1 MARKSQAKAIAAR
14 ATSTST
20 TTKNHSHSQAPN
32 QGERAAKKSLVKRPQ
47 PLKNVQPSPLAVRM
61 QQDLQLAGMAER
73 TAESYIRAVRKLAA
87 YTHKSPDL
95 IDEEELRAYFYYI
108 RNDQLWEAS
117 SIRVAY
123 SATLFR
129 IFRRPRFA
137 QYREAF
143 FVLLYHA
150 RAATDTAQLVRPTR
164 ASDGCKCN
172 WTSSCLAA
180 TFSCASPYRNP
191 PD

>member
-20 TTKNHSHSQAPN
+20 TSKNHSHSQAPN

-123 SATLFR
+123 SGIKFFFQRTCPRDWPTLKYLR
-129 IFRRPRFA
+129 V
-137 QYREAF
+137 ED
-143 FVLLYHA
+143 VLKL
-150 RAATDTAQLVRPTR
+150 PTVLSIDQTR
-164 ASDGCKCN
+164 SNPFGCRVTMLASGLSTPWDCACKKLCI
-172 WTSSCLAA
+172 SK
-180 TFSCASPYRNP
+180 
-191 PD
+191 

>member
-1 MARKSQAKAIAAR
+1 
-14 ATSTST
+14 
-20 TTKNHSHSQAPN
+20 
-32 QGERAAKKSLVKRPQ
+32 
-47 PLKNVQPSPLAVRM
+47 M

-123 SATLFR
+123 SGIKFFFQRTCPRDWPTLKYLR
-129 IFRRPRFA
+129 V
-137 QYREAF
+137 ED
-143 FVLLYHA
+143 VLKL
-150 RAATDTAQLVRPTR
+150 PTVLSIDQTR
-164 ASDGCKCN
+164 SNPFGCRVTMLASGLSTPWDCACKKLCI
-172 WTSSCLAA
+172 SK
-180 TFSCASPYRNP
+180 
-191 PD
+191 